1 MRSTK
6 LLIAATAA
14 LSMFGAT
21 AAAAA
26 PATANTGKPIQVQL
40 QPEQEVGDF
49 SGVEGASV
57 TCRFGSTPV
66 RARSVSTAS
75 STGSTRRWHTSTRRP
90 AGSNGP
96 VVVGFDALIDGSGF
110 AGCVDVDR
118 QLVRDIIRN
127 PSDYYVN
134 VHLGGGGTPE
144 FFEGVRGQLS
154 R

>member
-14 LSMFGAT
+14 LSMFGAS

-26 PATANTGKPIQVQL
+26 PANTGKPVQVQL

-49 SGVEGASV
+49 SGVEGAS
-57 TCRFGSTPV
+57 GD
-66 RARSVSTAS
+66 VSLRLNPGQGQVCVDGVIDGFDPALA
-75 STGSTRRWHTSTRRP
+75 HIHEAP

>member
-1 MRSTK
+1 MRSIK

-21 AAAAA
+21 AAVAA

-49 SGVEGASV
+49 SGVEGAS
-57 TCRFGSTPV
+57 GD
-66 RARSVSTAS
+66 VSLRLNPGQGQVCVDGVIDGFDPALA
-75 STGSTRRWHTSTRRP
+75 HIHEAP

-96 VVVGFDALIDGSGF
+96 VVVGFDALIDGSSF